1 MEHYGYNQES
11 EPLASRIPCT
21 FSLYEYWWPN
31 TNIAPVH
38 HTVLKALLFFQILNI
53 FYCSKWAKYIIYIKS
68 KPVCS
73 FFSITYSMKSNLLL
87 PGDVDPVLLISH
99 IPMYPWHLPN
109 INKSV
114 YPKVP
119 VEDLHIYS
127 INFKKTIMVFASH
140 VRLSYEW

>member
-1 MEHYGYNQES
+1 M
-11 EPLASRIPCT
+11 
-21 FSLYEYWWPN
+21 
-31 TNIAPVH
+31 NIDGPILISH
-38 HTVLKALLFFQILNI
+38 LFITP
-53 FYCSKWAKYIIYIKS
+53 CSKHCCFFKYSIYFIVQNGQNILFTLS
-68 KPVCS
+68 LSQYVA
-73 FFSITYSMKSNLLL
+73 FFPITYSMKSNLLL

-140 VRLSYEW
+140 VRLSYE